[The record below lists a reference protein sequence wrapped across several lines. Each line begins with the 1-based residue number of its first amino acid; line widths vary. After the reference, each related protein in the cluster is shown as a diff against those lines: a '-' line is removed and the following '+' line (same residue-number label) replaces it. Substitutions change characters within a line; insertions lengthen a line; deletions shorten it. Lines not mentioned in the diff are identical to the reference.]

1 MIYSKKKT
9 VGCSH
14 GSFFYKAIKEHQ
26 TIKQE
31 NCFSYGIVGLLICTL
46 ISENPG
52 LQKSK
57 YVSNRRKISGPAN
70 LDFFSVC
77 HLDFFQ
83 VYSINLAFFLGRDL
97 EKSPGLQD
105 LKFFFGLKQTLIS
118 EDLDFQKSRCRLK
131 GRMKP

>member
-1 MIYSKKKT
+1 MIYSKKT

-52 LQKSK
+52 LQKSR

-70 LDFFSVC
+70 PDF
-77 HLDFFQ
+77 
-83 VYSINLAFFLGRDL
+83 FFLGFHL
-97 EKSPGLQD
+97 EKKLGLYYKLEKNPGDKLKKNPGVQD
-105 LKFFFGLKQTLIS
+105 LKFF
-118 EDLDFQKSRCRLK
+118 
-131 GRMKP
+131 